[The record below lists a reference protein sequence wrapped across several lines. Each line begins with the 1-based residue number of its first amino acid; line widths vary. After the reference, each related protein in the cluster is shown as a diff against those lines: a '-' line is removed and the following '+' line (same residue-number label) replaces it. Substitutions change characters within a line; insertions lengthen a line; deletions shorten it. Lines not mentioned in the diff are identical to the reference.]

1 VNIARLGLAAA
12 LAVSL
17 AGTAKAQIAI
27 LQIQVVDGEG
37 AVHPPGTHAPRFLAV
52 EVTDETGKPVEG
64 AAVSFHLP
72 EDGPSGTFANGLR
85 TDVATS
91 DSRGHAAL
99 HGVTLNRQPGRF
111 QVRIVAAKEQARA
124 GIVSFQYIAEP
135 AGGAAP
141 VTAGAGARHRTR
153 WIAIAALAGGGA
165 LDGVLAG
172 RSASAPSSAAAQA
185 APGAPLGSTPTLSIG
200 TPTITIGK
208 P

>member
-1 VNIARLGLAAA
+1 VKIARLGLAAA

-17 AGTAKAQIAI
+17 GGAAKAQIAI

-37 AVHPPGTHAPRFLAV
+37 AVHAPGLHAPRFLAV

-85 TDVATS
+85 TDVATT
-91 DSRGHAAL
+91 DNRGRAAV
-99 HGVTLNRQPGRF
+99 HGVTLNRLPGRF

-165 LDGVLAG
+165 LAGLLAG
-172 RSASAPSSAAAQA
+172 RSGGAPSSSTAQT
-185 APGAPLGSTPTLSIG
+185 APSSPLASPTLSIG
-200 TPTITIGK
+200 APTITLGK

>member
-1 VNIARLGLAAA
+1 MNIARLGLAAA

-17 AGTAKAQIAI
+17 AGAAKAQIAI

-52 EVTDETGKPVEG
+52 EVTDETGKPVGG

-91 DSRGHAAL
+91 DSRGHAAV

-135 AGGAAP
+135 AGVAAP
-141 VTAGAGARHRTR
+141 AAARAGASHRTR
-153 WIAIAALAGGGA
+153 WIAIAAMAGGGA
-165 LDGVLAG
+165 LAGLLAG
-172 RSASAPSSAAAQA
+172 RSGSAPGSSTAQT
-185 APGAPLGSTPTLSIG
+185 APGSPLAAPTLSIG